1 MPSTLIPGVEQRVS
15 SLLEVSRRVQ
25 GEVTSSKPRQKLTV
39 TVSREFGCEAYPMAE
54 KLKSLLEKK
63 TGETWAIM
71 DKSLLEEVA
80 KNHNL
85 SEEIFKN
92 LGDKPRF
99 LDDVISTFSANW
111 KTDKDYY
118 RLLCRHVML
127 LATAGNVII
136 VGRGG
141 AIITRS
147 LENCYHFRLV
157 APLDFKVHSISK
169 RLGIPQIEAQDMVQ
183 KRQQQRD
190 KFVKDF
196 LNCDSGDPTLYH
208 LVFNNGKN
216 TPDKIAETI
225 FNFLPL

>member
-25 GEVTSSKPRQKLTV
+25 GEVTSKKPRQKITV
-39 TVSREFGCEAYPMAE
+39 TISREFGCEAYPMAE
-54 KLKSLLEKK
+54 KLKALLEKK
-63 TGETWAIM
+63 TGETWALM

-80 KNHNL
+80 RNHNL
-85 SEEIFKN
+85 SEEILRN

-99 LDDVISTFSANW
+99 IDDVISTFSPNW

-118 RLLCRHVML
+118 RLLCRHITS
-127 LATAGNVII
+127 LATGGNVII

-141 AIITRS
+141 AVITQS
-147 LENCYHFRLV
+147 LDNCYHFRMV
-157 APLDFKVHSISK
+157 ASMDFKVRSIAK
-169 RLGIPQIEAQDMVQ
+169 RLGISPVEARDLVQ
-183 KRQQQRD
+183 KKQQQRD

-196 LNCDSGDPTLYH
+196 LNRDVGDPTLYH

-216 TPDKIAETI
+216 SAQKIAETI
-225 FNFLPL
+225 VQYIF

>member
-25 GEVTSSKPRQKLTV
+25 GEVKSSRPKQKIAITI
-39 TVSREFGCEAYPMAE
+39 SREFGCEAYPMAE
-54 KLKSLLEKK
+54 KLKDLLEKK
-63 TGETWAIM
+63 CGEAWALM

-85 SEEIFKN
+85 SEEILHN
-92 LGDKPRF
+92 LGEKPRF
-99 LDDVISTFSANW
+99 IDDVISTFSSNW

-118 RLLCRHVML
+118 RLLCRHIMS
-127 LATAGNVII
+127 LATGGNVII

-141 AIITRS
+141 AVITQS
-147 LENCYHFRLV
+147 LENCYHFRLI
-157 APLDFKVHSISK
+157 APMDFKVRSIAK
-169 RLGIPQIEAQDMVQ
+169 RLGLSPIEAQDTVQ
-183 KRQQQRD
+183 KKQQQRD

-196 LNCDSGDPTLYH
+196 LNRDTGDPTLYH

-216 TPDKIAETI
+216 SPEKMAETI
-225 FNFLPL
+225 AQYIF

>member
-25 GEVTSSKPRQKLTV
+25 GEVKSSRPKQKITV
-39 TVSREFGCEAYPMAE
+39 TISREFGCEAYPMAD
-54 KLKSLLEKK
+54 KLKALLEKK
-63 TGETWAIM
+63 TGETWALM

-80 KNHNL
+80 KNNNL
-85 SEEIFKN
+85 SEEILHN
-92 LGDKPRF
+92 LGEKPRF
-99 LDDVISTFSANW
+99 IDDVISTFSPNW

-118 RLLCRHVML
+118 RLLCRHVMS
-127 LATAGNVII
+127 LAAGGNVII

-141 AIITRS
+141 VVITQS

-157 APLDFKVHSISK
+157 APMDFKVRSIAK
-169 RLGIPQIEAQDMVQ
+169 RLGLSPVEAQDIIR
-183 KRQQQRD
+183 KKQQQRD

-196 LNCDSGDPTLYH
+196 LNCDAGDPTLYH

-216 TPDKIAETI
+216 SADKIAETI
-225 FNFLPL
+225 SQYLS